1 MGFEKRA
8 AQVGF
13 EKELLRWD
21 LKKRAAQVGFEKEL
35 LRWDLKKS
43 CSGGI

>member
-1 MGFEKRA
+1 M
-8 AQVGF
+8 GF

>member
-1 MGFEKRA
+1 M
-8 AQVGF
+8 GF

-21 LKKRAAQVGFEKEL
+21 LKKRAAQVGFEK
-35 LRWDLKKS
+35 KS

>member
-1 MGFEKRA
+1 M
-8 AQVGF
+8 GF

-21 LKKRAAQVGFEKEL
+21 LKKEL
-35 LRWDLKKS
+35 LRWDLKKAAQVGFEIKS